1 MITLPKFC
9 FFFFKPRILYP
20 LSKTKSYVG
29 NKDLKTTS
37 VPSGPLISWPVLPAL
52 EFFQSHAPDCVKSTS
67 GWTVPSTP
75 IVSPLPLGSLT
86 PWFQCAGSSAYFCR
100 MCCFDPSSSGQWF
113 RVYGRMGFT
122 FCTGDLVLSLFFSS
136 SFSFSPTHIPR
147 NFEIWNC
154 YFFSRNTLLRLTSRH
169 ADKSWLGFSHLF
181 FKQGHQLG

>member
-75 IVSPLPLGSLT
+75 VVPPSPLGLWPLGFNVLVPLLISAGCVVLT
-86 PWFQCAGSSAYFCR
+86 HPHQVSGSESTGGWASHFVQVIWFS
-100 MCCFDPSSSGQWF
+100 
-113 RVYGRMGFT
+113 V
-122 FCTGDLVLSLFFSS
+122 S
-136 SFSFSPTHIPR
+136 SFPLPFLFHQPISQETLKSGIA
-147 NFEIWNC
+147 I
-154 YFFSRNTLLRLTSRH
+154 FFPGTLCCV
-169 ADKSWLGFSHLF
+169 
-181 FKQGHQLG
+181 